1 MDASGQTAGGAE
13 TGARCGACRS
23 SVSTQATRCPACRA
37 RVNAGAV
44 LHRGHPNKTLTGVCA
59 GLAAYFDLDVVL
71 VRIVF
76 VLGLVGSLGLAL
88 ALYALLWA
96 FMPKAPGARAPLQSV
111 VDWATTP
118 APEATAVPRSSDGG
132 EPRF

>member
-1 MDASGQTAGGAE
+1 MDASESTVGGAE

-44 LHRGHPNKTLTGVCA
+44 LHRGHPGRTLTGVCA
-59 GLAAYFDLDVVL
+59 GLAAYFDLDVAL
-71 VRIVF
+71 VRIAF

-88 ALYALLWA
+88 GLYALLWA
-96 FMPKAPGARAPLQSV
+96 FMPKAPGARAPLQSL
-111 VDWATTP
+111 VDWMSAP
-118 APEATAVPRSSDGG
+118 APEATAVPRSEGG